1 MCIFHTYILLF
12 VVFILI
18 NIHSII
24 MIMIT
29 AVLLSRANDKFHTIK
44 KISSCLNLRI
54 LCRRFGPLFSLC
66 TKKITATIEYVE
78 N

>member
-24 MIMIT
+24 IIMIT
-29 AVLLSRANDKFHTIK
+29 AVL
-44 KISSCLNLRI
+44 SSQTSFI
-54 LCRRFGPLFSLC
+54 LLKRFQVAQTYVYSVESSDHCFLFVQ
-66 TKKITATIEYVE
+66 KKITATIEYVE